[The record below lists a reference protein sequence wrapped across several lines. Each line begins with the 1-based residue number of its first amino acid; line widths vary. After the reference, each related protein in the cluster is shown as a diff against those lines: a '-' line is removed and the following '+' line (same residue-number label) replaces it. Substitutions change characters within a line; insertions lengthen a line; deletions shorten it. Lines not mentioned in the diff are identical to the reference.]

1 LQNKKKI
8 LIPGGTGFIGYHL
21 CLFFK
26 KKNWIVH
33 SLSKTKPKA
42 GRRVKGVKYIYCSVA
57 DKKNLKKK
65 LDHYYDYIVNLSGY
79 VDHGK
84 NKSILKT
91 HFEGCQNL
99 VFNFQEKKPKKFIQI
114 GSSIEYGKLNSPQ
127 KENLI
132 KKKINTFS
140 FYGNAKLSS
149 TLFLLDF
156 YKKKKFPITILRL
169 YLVYGPNQDNNRVI
183 PFVIN
188 NSIKN
193 KEFKCSPGYQ
203 YRDFTYID
211 DVISAINKSLK
222 SSRAS
227 GKIINI
233 GYGKP
238 TKIKNLILLLVKLV
252 GCGKPIFSKIK
263 LRNDEL
269 VKLYPNISKA
279 KKLINWMP
287 KISLKK
293 GLSKTIKFYKN
304 NEKS

>member
-1 LQNKKKI
+1 MSKLKI
-8 LIPGGTGFIGYHL
+8 LITGGTGFIGYHL
-21 CLFFK
+21 AKKCLSL
-26 KKNWIVH
+26 NWSVT
-33 SLSKTKPKA
+33 SLSTKKPSQDRKLE
-42 GRRVKGVKYIYCSVA
+42 KVKYKICDIS
-57 DKKNLKKK
+57 NKKK
-65 LDHYYDYIVNLSGY
+65 LNNILNLDYDYVVNLAGY
-79 VDHGK
+79 VDHSHK
-84 NKSILKT
+84 LNTMKSHYDGCRNLSSFFLKS
-91 HFEGCQNL
+91 
-99 VFNFQEKKPKKFIQI
+99 KIKKFIQI
-114 GSSIEYGKLNSPQ
+114 GSSIEYGRINSPQ
-127 KENLI
+127 KENLV

-140 FYGNAKLSS
+140 FYGNAKLAS

-252 GCGKPIFSKIK
+252 GCGRPIFSKIK

-293 GLSKTIKFYKN
+293 GLSKTIKFYKD